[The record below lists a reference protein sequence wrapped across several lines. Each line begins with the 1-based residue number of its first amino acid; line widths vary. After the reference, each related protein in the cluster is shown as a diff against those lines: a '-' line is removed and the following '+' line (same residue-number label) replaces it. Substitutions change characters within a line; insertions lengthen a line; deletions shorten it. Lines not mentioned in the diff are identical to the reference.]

1 MSHSSLHI
9 EERLPRSLHIK
20 LMILTDREREKLH
33 RAVLAYLRGQ
43 GLDGAVTALQEHGV
57 TADDT
62 APDLLEKKW
71 SSVVRLQQKVMT
83 LQNEITTL
91 KEEMT
96 TVGPGKKLSDSNLAK
111 FEGLPR
117 VPEKHCLAGH
127 RETVTCAVF
136 HPVYSILITA
146 SEDGS
151 IRLWDYESGVFE
163 RTLKGHTATVN
174 CVAIEP
180 NAGLILASASADLT
194 TKLWSFETFECIK
207 TLNGHDHNI
216 SCVEFL
222 PAGDFLVTS
231 SRDRT
236 VMLWEVNTGYSVK
249 TFRGHD
255 EWVRKVVVNSQGTLL
270 ATCSNDETVMIWAL
284 DNTAPIQTLTG
295 HTNVVECVAFA
306 NATAIKLLQP
316 QESQSEEEKG
326 PVAARSIEIV
336 ASGSRDKSIRL
347 WDIWSGNCIATLTG
361 HDNWVRG
368 VAFHP
373 SGKFLYSCSDDK
385 SIRIWDTST
394 CRCHKKIMDAH
405 VHFVTCLAVSQRF
418 PMLASGS
425 VDKSVKVWEC
435 R

>member
-1 MSHSSLHI
+1 
-9 EERLPRSLHIK
+9 
-20 LMILTDREREKLH
+20 MILTDREREKLH
-33 RAVLAYLRGQ
+33 RAILAYLRGK
-43 GLDGAVTALQEHGV
+43 GFESAATALLNEGV

-71 SSVVRLQQKVMT
+71 SSVVRLQQKVMS
-83 LQNEITTL
+83 LQSEVTQM

-96 TVGPGKKLSDSNLAK
+96 YFGPGKKLTDTNASK
-111 FEGLPR
+111 FDGLPK
-117 VPEKHCLAGH
+117 VPEKHTLTGH

-136 HPVYSILITA
+136 HPVYSILITS

-163 RTLKGHTATVN
+163 RALKGHTATVN
-174 CVAIEP
+174 YIAIEP
-180 NAGLILASASADLT
+180 NTGHLLASASADLT
-194 TKLWSFETFECIK
+194 VKLWSFETFECIK
-207 TLNGHDHNI
+207 TLNGHDHNV
-216 SCVEFL
+216 SCVEIL

-236 VMLWEVNTGYSVK
+236 MKLWEVSTGFCVR
-249 TFRGHD
+249 TFRGHN
-255 EWVRKVVVNSQGTLL
+255 EWVRRVTVNAQGSLL
-270 ATCSNDETVMIWAL
+270 ATCSNDEAVMVWAI
-284 DNTAPIQTLTG
+284 DNTSPIQTLTG
-295 HTNVVECVAFA
+295 HSNVVECVAFA
-306 NATAIKLLQP
+306 NSAAVKVLVPDSAT
-316 QESQSEEEKG
+316 EEEKVPG
-326 PVAARSIEIV
+326 NKQMEIV
-336 ASGSRDKSIRL
+336 ASGSRDKTIKL
-347 WDIWSGNCIATLTG
+347 WEVWSGNCLTTLTG

-385 SIRIWDTST
+385 SIRVWENATG
-394 CRCHKKIMDAH
+394 RCHKKLLDAH
-405 VHFVTCLAVSQRF
+405 GHFVTCIAVNTRF